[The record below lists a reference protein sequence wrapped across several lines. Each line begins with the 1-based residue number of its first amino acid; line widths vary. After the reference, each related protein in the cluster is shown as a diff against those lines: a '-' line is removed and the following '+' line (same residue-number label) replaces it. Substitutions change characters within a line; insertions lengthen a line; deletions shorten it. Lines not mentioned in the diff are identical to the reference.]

1 LGSKIKKSLGE
12 KMKKIIISLLSMAL
26 LSTSA
31 FAEGVAAPAGN
42 PMSSILMLVVFF
54 AIFWFLLIRPQQK
67 KNKELRKMLSELS
80 KGDEVVTNGGV
91 IGKIAKI
98 DDTFV
103 DLEVAENVTIKVQRN
118 AVANILPKGATKA

>member
-1 LGSKIKKSLGE
+1 
-12 KMKKIIISLLSMAL
+12 MKKIIISLLSIVL

-31 FAEGVAAPAGN
+31 FAEGSAASSGN

-91 IGKIAKI
+91 IGKISKI

-118 AVANILPKGATKA
+118 AVSNILPKGATKA

>member
-1 LGSKIKKSLGE
+1 
-12 KMKKIIISLLSMAL
+12 MKKIIISLLSMAL

-31 FAEGVAAPAGN
+31 FAEGAAAPAGN

>member
-1 LGSKIKKSLGE
+1 
-12 KMKKIIISLLSMAL
+12 MKKIIISLLSVAL

-31 FAEGVAAPAGN
+31 FAEGTATSAGS

-67 KNKELRKMLSELS
+67 KNKQLRRMLSELS

-103 DLEVAENVTIKVQRN
+103 DLEIAENVTIKVQRN

>member
-1 LGSKIKKSLGE
+1 
-12 KMKKIIISLLSMAL
+12 MKKILLSLAAIVL
-26 LSTSA
+26 FSSSSFAAGSDEASA
-31 FAEGVAAPAGN
+31 GSPL
-42 PMSSILMLVVFF
+42 SSILMLVVFF

-80 KGDEVVTNGGV
+80 KGDEIVTNGGM
-91 IGKIAKI
+91 IGKINKI